1 MTKVDYKHVND
12 DYRRGVVNN
21 NIQQIEQE
29 HASTALALEM
39 AKKMVTKAGGDE
51 AVEAQYKAQRDQLEA
66 RLKSLTDQL
75 SVWNEI
81 LGTIPKVTDDTAL
94 GSDKK

>member
-12 DYRRGVVNN
+12 DFRRGVVNN

-29 HASTALALEM
+29 HASTALALDM
-39 AKKMVTKAGGDE
+39 AKKMVAKADGDE
-51 AVEAQYKAQRDQLEA
+51 AMEANYKAQRDQLEA

-81 LGTIPKVTDDTAL
+81 LGTIPKVTEDTPL
-94 GSDKK
+94 GGDKK